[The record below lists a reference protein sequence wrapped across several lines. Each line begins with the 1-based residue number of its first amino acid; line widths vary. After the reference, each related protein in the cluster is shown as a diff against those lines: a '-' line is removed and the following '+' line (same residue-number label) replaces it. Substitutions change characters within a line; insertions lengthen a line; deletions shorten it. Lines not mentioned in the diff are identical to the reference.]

1 MVIRWRSILG
11 GKGRSLILFAVFFLT
26 AGFAFE
32 NYFLLYFAILLLFST
47 IISLPLFHYK
57 LNIEEL
63 RVHRELEKEK
73 VFRDDFVHIKVVIEN
88 MGRNSFDFL
97 EIRDNYNPQLFRQI
111 LGEHFIS
118 TRIGPKDVV
127 KFSYVLEPKVRG
139 EYALGPL
146 SIIVK
151 DRLGFNSV
159 ERIVPDS
166 VTDIL
171 IYPPYEDIKRIE
183 ILGSKRSLQLNYGLQ
198 RSKQKGLGSEF
209 YGMRKYVFGDQF
221 RLIDWKAS
229 ARHQKLIVKEFEDE
243 RDVTVMILVDSSETM
258 AGGAIENTKFEYA
271 VRACMLLTKVA
282 ITRRDN
288 VGVFTF
294 SDKKNFKF
302 LKPGGGDDHFYQ
314 VLDFI
319 ARVKP
324 EGKCKMAEAMYYF
337 TRRFQKRSLIFII
350 SDLEANPKEITE
362 AMKKL
367 IPFNHTVIVI
377 NPFSPWFEIHE
388 IDLSSTDK
396 ALAEAISEEMM
407 EHILTIRQG
416 TRNMGINVISCGPDD
431 MMNQVMGKYMEAKK
445 KGSAY

>member
-1 MVIRWRSILG
+1 MNV
-11 GKGRSLILFAVFFLT
+11 
-26 AGFAFE
+26 
-32 NYFLLYFAILLLFST
+32 
-47 IISLPLFHYK
+47 
-57 LNIEEL
+57 EEL
-63 RVHRELEKEK
+63 LVHRELEKEK
-73 VFRDDFVHIKVVIEN
+73 VFKDDFVHIKVVIEN
-88 MGRNSFDFL
+88 IGSNSFDFL
-97 EIRDNYNPQLFRQI
+97 EIRDNFNPQLFRLI
-111 LGEHFIS
+111 LGENFIS
-118 TRIGPKDVV
+118 TRIGPKEIV
-127 KFSYVLEPKVRG
+127 KFSYVLEPRVRG

-146 SIIVK
+146 SVIVK
-151 DRLGFNSV
+151 DRLGFNSL

-229 ARHQKLIVKEFEDE
+229 ARTQTLIVKEFESE

-271 VRACMLLTKVA
+271 IRACMLLTKVA
-282 ITRRDN
+282 LTRRDS

-294 SDKKNFKF
+294 SDKKNFNF
-302 LKPGGGDDHFYQ
+302 LKPNSGEEHFYQ
-314 VLDFI
+314 VLDFV

-324 EGKCKMAEAMYYF
+324 EGKCRIIEAFDHF
-337 TRRFQKRSLIFII
+337 TRRFQKRSLVFII
-350 SDLEANPKEITE
+350 SDLEANPKEISQ
-362 AMKKL
+362 AVKKL
-367 IPFNHTVIVI
+367 IPFNHSVIII

-396 ALAEAISEEMM
+396 ALAEAISEAMM
-407 EHILTIRQG
+407 EHVLTIKQEL
-416 TRNMGINVISCGPDD
+416 RNLGINIITCGPDD
-431 MMNQVMGKYMEAKK
+431 MMNQVLGNYMEAKK
-445 KGSAY
+445 KGRAF

>member
-1 MVIRWRSILG
+1 M
-11 GKGRSLILFAVFFLT
+11 
-26 AGFAFE
+26 
-32 NYFLLYFAILLLFST
+32 
-47 IISLPLFHYK
+47 
-57 LNIEEL
+57 NIEEL

-73 VFRDDFVHIKVVIEN
+73 VFKDDFVHIKVVIEN
-88 MGRNSFDFL
+88 IGRNGFDFL
-97 EIRDNYNPQLFRQI
+97 EIRDNYNPQLFRLI
-111 LGEHFIS
+111 LGENFIS
-118 TRIGPKDVV
+118 TRIGPKKIV

-146 SIIVK
+146 SVIVK

-171 IYPPYEDIKRIE
+171 VYPPYDDIKRIE

-229 ARHQKLIVKEFEDE
+229 ARTQTLIVKEFEDE
-243 RDVTVMILVDSSETM
+243 RDITVMILVDSSETM

-271 VRACMLLTKVA
+271 IRACMLLTKVA
-282 ITRRDN
+282 LTRRDN

-302 LKPGGGDDHFYQ
+302 LKPNGGEDHFYQ
-314 VLDFI
+314 VLDFV

-324 EGKCKMAEAMYYF
+324 EGKCKIAEALGFF

-350 SDLEANPKEITE
+350 SDLEADPKEISYSI
-362 AMKKL
+362 KKL
-367 IPFNHTVIVI
+367 VPFNHTIIVI

-396 ALAEAISEEMM
+396 ALAEAISEAMM
-407 EHILTIRQG
+407 EHILSIKQEV
-416 TRNMGINVISCGPDD
+416 RNLGVNLITCGPDD
-431 MMNQVMGKYMEAKK
+431 MMNQVLGRYMEAKK
-445 KGSAY
+445 KGRAY

>member
-1 MVIRWRSILG
+1 M
-11 GKGRSLILFAVFFLT
+11 
-26 AGFAFE
+26 
-32 NYFLLYFAILLLFST
+32 
-47 IISLPLFHYK
+47 
-57 LNIEEL
+57 NIEEL

-73 VFRDDFVHIKVVIEN
+73 VFKDDFVHIKVVIEN
-88 MGRNSFDFL
+88 IGRNGFDFL
-97 EIRDNYNPQLFRQI
+97 EIRDNYNPQLFRLI
-111 LGEHFIS
+111 LGENFIS
-118 TRIGPKDVV
+118 TRIGPRKIV

-146 SIIVK
+146 SVIVK

-171 IYPPYEDIKRIE
+171 IYPPYDDIKRIE

-229 ARHQKLIVKEFEDE
+229 ARHQTLIVKEFEDE

-271 VRACMLLTKVA
+271 IRACMLLTKVA
-282 ITRRDN
+282 LTRRDN

-294 SDKKNFKF
+294 SDKKNFNF
-302 LKPGGGDDHFYQ
+302 LKPNGGEDHFYQ
-314 VLDFI
+314 VLDFV

-324 EGKCKMAEAMYYF
+324 EGKCKIAEALGFF

-350 SDLEANPKEITE
+350 SDLEADPKEISQSI
-362 AMKKL
+362 KKL
-367 IPFNHTVIVI
+367 VPFNHTIIVI

-396 ALAEAISEEMM
+396 ALAEAISEAMM
-407 EHILTIRQG
+407 EHILLIKQEV
-416 TRNMGINVISCGPDD
+416 RNLGVNLITCGPDD
-431 MMNQVMGKYMEAKK
+431 MMNQVLSNYMEAKK
-445 KGSAY
+445 KGRAY

>member
-1 MVIRWRSILG
+1 
-11 GKGRSLILFAVFFLT
+11 LT

-32 NYFLLYFAILLLFST
+32 NYFLIYFAILLLFST
-47 IISLPLFHYK
+47 IISLPIFHYK
-57 LNIEEL
+57 LNVEEL

-73 VFRDDFVHIKVVIEN
+73 VFKDDFVHIKVIIEN
-88 MGRNSFDFL
+88 AGRNSFDFL
-97 EIRDNYNPQLFRQI
+97 EIRDNYNPQLFRLI
-111 LGEHFIS
+111 LGENYIS
-118 TRIGPKDVV
+118 TRIGPKEMV

-171 IYPPYEDIKRIE
+171 VYPPYEDIKRIE

-209 YGMRKYVFGDQF
+209 YGMRKYVYGDQF

-229 ARHQKLIVKEFEDE
+229 ARTQKLIVKEFEDE
-243 RDVTVMILVDSSETM
+243 RDVTVMIIVDSSETM

-271 VRACMLLTKVA
+271 IRACMLLTKVA
-282 ITRRDN
+282 LTRRDN

-302 LKPGGGDDHFYQ
+302 LKPNSGEDHFYQ
-314 VLDFI
+314 VLDFV

-324 EGKCKMAEAMYYF
+324 EGKCRFVESMDFF
-337 TRRFQKRSLIFII
+337 TRRFQKRSLIFVI
-350 SDLEANPKEITE
+350 SDLEADPKEITQ
-362 AMKKL
+362 AIKKL
-367 IPFNHTVIVI
+367 IPFNHTVIII

-396 ALAEAISEEMM
+396 ALAEAISEAMM
-407 EHILTIRQG
+407 EHILTIRQ
-416 TRNMGINVISCGPDD
+416 TIRNLGVNLITCGPDD
-431 MMNQVMGKYMEAKK
+431 IMNQVLGNYMEAKK
-445 KGSAY
+445 KGRAY

>member
-1 MVIRWRSILG
+1 MLG
-11 GKGRSLILFAVFFLT
+11 GKGRTLILFSVFFLT

-32 NYFLLYFAILLLFST
+32 NYFLIYFAILLIFST
-47 IISLPLFHYK
+47 VVSLPLFYYQM
-57 LNIEEL
+57 NIEEL
-63 RVHRELEKEK
+63 RVRRELEKEK
-73 VFRDDFVHIKVVIEN
+73 IFKDDFVHVKVIIEN
-88 MGRNSFDFL
+88 TGKHSFDFL
-97 EIRDNYNPQLFRQI
+97 EIKDYYNPELFRLV
-111 LGEHFIS
+111 LGENFIS
-118 TRIGPKDVV
+118 TRIGPKNQI
-127 KFSYVLEPKVRG
+127 KFSYILEPKVRG
-139 EYALGPL
+139 EYPLGPL
-146 SIIVK
+146 SLTVK

-166 VTDIL
+166 VSDIL
-171 IYPPYEDIKRIE
+171 VYPPYEDIKRIE
-183 ILGSKRSLQLNYGLQ
+183 ILGSKRSLSQNYGLQ

-229 ARHQKLIVKEFEDE
+229 ARTQKLIVKEFESE
-243 RDVTVMILVDSSETM
+243 RDVSVMILVDSSNSM

-271 VRACMLLTKVA
+271 IRACMLLTKVA
-282 ITRRDN
+282 LSRKDN

-302 LKPGGGDDHFYQ
+302 LKPGSGQDHFYK
-314 VLDFI
+314 VLDFV

-324 EGKCKMAEAMYYF
+324 QGKSRFVEALDHLN
-337 TRRFQKRSLIFII
+337 RRYQKRSLIFVI
-350 SDLEANPKEITE
+350 SDLEASPKEVGQAIR
-362 AMKKL
+362 KL
-367 IPFNHTVIVI
+367 IPLNHTVIII

-407 EHILTIRQG
+407 EHIIRIKQEV
-416 TRNMGINVISCGPDD
+416 RNLGVNIITVGPDD
-431 MMNQVMGKYMEAKK
+431 MMNQVLGKYMEAKK

>member
-1 MVIRWRSILG
+1 M
-11 GKGRSLILFAVFFLT
+11 
-26 AGFAFE
+26 
-32 NYFLLYFAILLLFST
+32 
-47 IISLPLFHYK
+47 
-57 LNIEEL
+57 NIEEL

-73 VFRDDFVHIKVVIEN
+73 VFKDDFVHIKVVIEN
-88 MGRNSFDFL
+88 IGRNSFDFL
-97 EIRDNYNPQLFRQI
+97 EIRDNYNPQLFRLI
-111 LGEHFIS
+111 LGENFIS
-118 TRIGPKDVV
+118 TRIGPRKIV

-146 SIIVK
+146 SVIVK

-171 IYPPYEDIKRIE
+171 VYPPYDDIKRIE

-229 ARHQKLIVKEFEDE
+229 ARHQTLIVKEFEDE
-243 RDVTVMILVDSSETM
+243 RDITVMILVDSSETM

-271 VRACMLLTKVA
+271 IRACMLLTKVA
-282 ITRRDN
+282 LTRRDN

-294 SDKKNFKF
+294 SDKKNFNF
-302 LKPGGGDDHFYQ
+302 LKPNGGEDHFYQ
-314 VLDFI
+314 VLDFV

-324 EGKCKMAEAMYYF
+324 EGKCKIAEALGFF

-350 SDLEANPKEITE
+350 SDLEADPKEISQSI
-362 AMKKL
+362 KKL
-367 IPFNHTVIVI
+367 VPFNHTIIVI

-396 ALAEAISEEMM
+396 ALAEAISEAMM
-407 EHILTIRQG
+407 EHILLIKQEV
-416 TRNMGINVISCGPDD
+416 RNLGVNLITCGPDD
-431 MMNQVMGKYMEAKK
+431 MMNQVLSNYMEAKK
-445 KGSAY
+445 KGRAY

>member
-1 MVIRWRSILG
+1 MNV
-11 GKGRSLILFAVFFLT
+11 
-26 AGFAFE
+26 
-32 NYFLLYFAILLLFST
+32 
-47 IISLPLFHYK
+47 
-57 LNIEEL
+57 EEL

-73 VFRDDFVHIKVVIEN
+73 VFKDDFVHVKVVIEN
-88 MGRNSFDFL
+88 IGRSSFDYL
-97 EIRDNYNPQLFRQI
+97 EIRDNFNPQLFRLI
-111 LGEHFIS
+111 LGENFIS
-118 TRIGPKDVV
+118 TRIGPKATVR
-127 KFSYVLEPKVRG
+127 FSYVLEPKVRG

-151 DRLGFNSV
+151 DRLGFNSL
-159 ERIVPDS
+159 ERIVPNS

-171 IYPPYEDIKRIE
+171 VYPPYEDIKRIE

-229 ARHQKLIVKEFEDE
+229 ARTQTLIVKEFESE
-243 RDVTVMILVDSSETM
+243 RDITVMILVDSSSSM
-258 AGGAIENTKFEYA
+258 AGGAIENTKFEFA
-271 VRACMLLTKVA
+271 IRACMLLTKVA
-282 ITRRDN
+282 LTRRDS

-294 SDKKNFKF
+294 SDKKNLKF
-302 LKPGGGDDHFYQ
+302 LKPGSSEDHFYQ
-314 VLDFI
+314 VLDFV

-324 EGKCKMAEAMYYF
+324 EGKCRIVESIGYF

-350 SDLEANPKEITE
+350 SDLEADDKEVTQAI
-362 AMKKL
+362 KKL
-367 IPFNHTVIVI
+367 IPFNHTVIII

-407 EHILTIRQG
+407 EHILKIKQEL
-416 TRNMGINVISCGPDD
+416 RNLGVNIITVAPDNMMGEVLN
-431 MMNQVMGKYMEAKK
+431 NYMEAKK
-445 KGSAY
+445 KGRAY